1 MPASTDVSQATQDK
15 SKHSSEARFLNSVGR
30 YWLAAIFALA
40 LAIRLWFAFAE
51 GHSSL
56 VYSCDAS
63 EYLRDANGL
72 AKLLESSDRTQIF
85 SDAFKSLSDRA
96 AAEPHLSPGFEP
108 VKELAIAGP
117 IFPLFLVLSHAAF
130 GLPITQLNW
139 QAPVLFQCI
148 LTSLTCVLIAWIG
161 KSAWRKDVGITAGV
175 ISALYPGFIVNS
187 VRMYSESF
195 SCFLLCAVVALTIPV
210 LNKSGMFHSV
220 STGILLAFLQLTRS
234 VMVLVTGLTF
244 ALTTLLSTGKS
255 RILRLCGLLAGL
267 AIVFAPWL
275 LFQQLAFHK
284 SSVVVDRVGHYNL
297 FIGTNITTQGYL
309 SYPYPDGGGIEKKS
323 YGTLVGAQI
332 KESPERFARLMLD
345 KPLRLYKFP
354 WNDFRTPIG
363 LIGIN
368 AQVLFHQIALAFAAV
383 GLALCLFDKSQ
394 KLNEVS
400 KLRLTLVTLWAMHCV
415 YLVFITVPRYN
426 LTSIPFLI
434 LFAAAGLT
442 AVMKA
447 IKSPIKSLNES
458 EEQVLSKTSAL
469 ALCGALALTMI
480 AARIDWSGI
489 ILPTGAS
496 LMVALVVA
504 AVIKSLTLSTF
515 FILLYRAA
523 AHFSHNQN
531 LIRMVTVT
539 AALITIPICSLPL
552 KSNGR
557 FGETQLP
564 QQLTA
569 NGSKS
574 TGSVVQTIAIPE
586 AKRSSIGKRNCY
598 VLIDCENW
606 QAVGNDAQIMV
617 NDVALKGAPIPLMP
631 FTQPLAEMK
640 SRGQKPDSQQ
650 RYLECE
656 DIYSSL
662 TSAAGG
668 GNLDMRQ
675 WFAIAIPPAVIDTA
689 LAGGKQVLKI
699 SVKRNQSIAS
709 AIYGSLVD
717 KNEDSIRIPSIARFS
732 WEKAFYG
739 VEIEDGFTDSR
750 YDDKI
755 SISSSTT
762 SDTRDQKIIP
772 NIRLLIGPPAPATTV
787 LSNADAS
794 SSSTATPNAGLASAS
809 AEASPGASA
818 SPSSTASSDI
828 SAEDSSSA
836 SRLSSAIGQS
846 RLVLNENQLSAT
858 DPNSLW
864 LISVNGKFVSDK
876 SSTEN
881 IPVSFAAIIESVD
894 KGVRH
899 RYRSPWVPVSMVS
912 PAGTSNFQFAF
923 PFQPSALPG
932 KLKSISIES
941 HSDGPASKK
950 EYFSVN
956 NQSTVRPPAGALGA
970 SHRIEAMK
978 LEIHNLPSNP
988 IGFGHEVL

>member
-1 MPASTDVSQATQDK
+1 MSQATQDK

-40 LAIRLWFAFAE
+40 LAVRLWFAFAD

-72 AKLLESSDRTQIF
+72 AKLLDSSDRTQIF
-85 SDAFKSLSDRA
+85 SDALKSLSNRS

-130 GLPITQLNW
+130 GLPITQINW

-148 LTSLTCVLIAWIG
+148 LTSLTCVLIALIG

-234 VMVLVTGLTF
+234 VMVLVTALTF

-255 RILRLCGLLAGL
+255 RILRLAGLLAGL

-284 SSVVVDRVGHYNL
+284 SSIVVDRVGHYNL

-383 GLALCLFDKSQ
+383 GLTLCLLNKSQ
-394 KLNEVS
+394 KISEAS
-400 KLRLTLVTLWAMHCV
+400 RLRLTLLALWAMHCV

-442 AVMKA
+442 TVVKA
-447 IKSPIKSLNES
+447 ISSPLKSLNDS
-458 EEQVLSKTSAL
+458 EEQVLSRASAL
-469 ALCGALALTMI
+469 AVCGTLALSMI
-480 AARIDWSGI
+480 SARIDWSALI
-489 ILPTGAS
+489 VPTGAS
-496 LMVALVVA
+496 LMVALIVA
-504 AVIKSLTLSTF
+504 AIIKSLTLSAF
-515 FILLYRAA
+515 FILLYRASA
-523 AHFSHNQN
+523 QFSHSKN
-531 LIRMVTVT
+531 LIKLGIAI

-557 FGETQLP
+557 FGETQMP
-564 QQLTA
+564 QQLSA
-569 NGSKS
+569 LDSEGKDNII
-574 TGSVVQTIAIPE
+574 QTIAIPD
-586 AKRSSIGKRNCY
+586 AKRSSLGTRDCY

-606 QAVGNDAQIMV
+606 QAVGNDAQITV
-617 NDVALKGAPIPLMP
+617 NGVALTAAPVPLMP
-631 FTQPLAEMK
+631 FTQTLKEMK
-640 SRGQKPDSQQ
+640 SRGQKPASQQ

-668 GNLDMRQ
+668 GNLDIRQ
-675 WFAIAIPPAVIDTA
+675 WFAIAIPPAVIDSA
-689 LAGGKQVLKI
+689 LSQKKRSLAI
-699 SVKRNQSIAS
+699 SIKRNPSVAS
-709 AIYGSLVD
+709 AIFASLTD
-717 KNEDSIRIPSIARFS
+717 RNDTDIRIPSIARFS

-739 VEIEDGFTDSR
+739 VEVEDGFTDSR

-755 SISSSTT
+755 SIEPGTNGDTT
-762 SDTRDQKIIP
+762 NKKIIP
-772 NIRLLIGPPAPATTV
+772 NIRLLVAPTAPAGAD
-787 LSNADAS
+787 LSNT
-794 SSSTATPNAGLASAS
+794 STA
-809 AEASPGASA
+809 
-818 SPSSTASSDI
+818 
-828 SAEDSSSA
+828 DSSAA
-836 SRLSSAIGQS
+836 SQSPTNSSPLRTAVGQS
-846 RLVLNENQLSAT
+846 KAVLREDQLSAT
-858 DPNSLW
+858 DQDSLW

-881 IPVSFAAIIESVD
+881 IPVSFSAIIESVD

-899 RYRSPWVPVSMVS
+899 RYRSPWVPTSMVS
-912 PAGTSNFQFAF
+912 PVGTSNFQFAF
-923 PFQPSALPG
+923 PFHSAALPG
-932 KLKSISIES
+932 KLTTVSIES
-941 HSDGPASKK
+941 QSGGPASKK

-956 NQSTVRPPAGALGA
+956 NQSTNRPPAGALGD
-970 SHRIEAMK
+970 SHRVEALK
-978 LEIHNLPSNP
+978 LEIKKLPSNP
-988 IGFGHEVL
+988 IGIGYEVF

>member
-1 MPASTDVSQATQDK
+1 LPASTDVSQATQDK

-40 LAIRLWFAFAE
+40 LAVRLWFAFAD

-85 SDAFKSLSDRA
+85 CDAFKSLSDRA
-96 AAEPHLSPGFEP
+96 ATEPHLSPGFEP

-161 KSAWRKDVGITAGV
+161 KSAWRKDVGITAGI

-234 VMVLVTGLTF
+234 VMVLVTGITF

-255 RILRLCGLLAGL
+255 RILRLAGLVAGL

-297 FIGTNITTQGYL
+297 FVGTNITTQGYL

-363 LIGIN
+363 PIGIN

-383 GLALCLFDKSQ
+383 GLTLCLLNKSQ
-394 KLNEVS
+394 KISEVS
-400 KLRLTLVTLWAMHCV
+400 RLRLTLVALWAMHCV

-426 LTSIPFLI
+426 LTSIPFLV

-442 AVMKA
+442 TVVRA
-447 IKSPIKSLNES
+447 ISSPIKSLNDS
-458 EEQVLSKTSAL
+458 EELVLSKASAL
-469 ALCGALALTMI
+469 AVCGTLALSMI
-480 AARIDWSGI
+480 CARIDWSGI
-489 ILPTGAS
+489 IVPTGAS
-496 LMVALVVA
+496 LMVALIVA
-504 AVIKSLTLSTF
+504 AIIKGLTLSAF
-515 FILLYRAA
+515 FILLYRASA
-523 AHFSHNQN
+523 QFSHNKN
-531 LIRMVTVT
+531 LIKLGTAI
-539 AALITIPICSLPL
+539 AALIAVPICSLPL

-557 FGETQLP
+557 FGETQMP
-564 QQLTA
+564 QQSGA
-569 NGSKS
+569 VGSER
-574 TGSVVQTIAIPE
+574 TNNILQTIAIPD
-586 AKRSSIGKRNCY
+586 AKRLALGTRDCY
-598 VLIDCENW
+598 LLIDCENW
-606 QAVGNDAQIMV
+606 QAVGNDAQITV
-617 NDVALKGAPIPLMP
+617 NGVALTAAPVPLMP
-631 FTQPLAEMK
+631 FTQALTEMK
-640 SRGQKPDSQQ
+640 SRGQKPASQQ

-668 GNLDMRQ
+668 GNLDIRQ
-675 WFAIAIPPAVIDTA
+675 WFAIAIPPAVIDS
-689 LAGGKQVLKI
+689 VLSLNKRSLEI
-699 SVKRNQSIAS
+699 SIKRNPSVAS
-709 AIYGSLVD
+709 AIFASLID
-717 KNEDSIRIPSIARFS
+717 RSDTNIRIPSIARFS

-755 SISSSTT
+755 SIESGTNGDTT
-762 SDTRDQKIIP
+762 NQKIIP
-772 NIRLLIGPPAPATTV
+772 NIRLLIGPTAQARTDLSNTSAATSGP
-787 LSNADAS
+787 LSNASAAAS
-794 SSSTATPNAGLASAS
+794 SILSSTNISSQTSAN
-809 AEASPGASA
+809 G
-818 SPSSTASSDI
+818 TAV
-828 SAEDSSSA
+828 
-836 SRLSSAIGQS
+836 GQS
-846 RLVLNENQLSAT
+846 KAVLNEGQLSAK
-858 DPNSLW
+858 DRNSLW

-881 IPVSFAAIIESVD
+881 IPVSFSAIIESVD

-899 RYRSPWVPVSMVS
+899 RYRSPWVPTSMVS

-932 KLKSISIES
+932 KLTNVSIES
-941 HSDGPASKK
+941 HSGGPASKK

-956 NQSTVRPPAGALGA
+956 NQSTTRPPAGSLGA
-970 SHRIEAMK
+970 SHRVEALK
-978 LEIHNLPSNP
+978 LEINNLPSNP
-988 IGFGHEVL
+988 IGIGYEVL